1 MHFKNVIIDSIAYAL
16 PDDVWLSSTIEEHLR
31 PLYKRLDLPKG
42 RLEMMT
48 GIHARR
54 HWTSGT
60 LPSTT
65 AAKAGESLL
74 QKINFERSKIDVLIH
89 ASVCRNRMEPA
100 TAAYVHKDLKLSSS
114 TQIFDLSNACL
125 GVLNA
130 ILMGASMIE
139 SGAAQNVLIV
149 SGENGRTLLDNTI
162 AQLND
167 DLTLNRKT
175 IKPFFANLTIGSG
188 AVAILLRHSKQ
199 SLHPKP
205 LLLGGIVRTDSSAN
219 NLCEGNTS
227 SNGLVMQTN
236 ATSLLE
242 AGIRLSKQ
250 AWEDFKKEM
259 SWDASTPSR
268 IITHQVGHQH
278 QVKLY
283 QALELDLKKDF
294 STFNELGN
302 TGSAALPISLCK
314 ADEQGLLKF
323 GDNVLLLGIGSGLS
337 TVMLGILWQK

>member
-16 PDDVWLSSTIEEHLR
+16 PDDVWLSSTIEEYLN
-31 PLYKRLDLPKG
+31 PLYKRLGLPRG

-54 HWTSGT
+54 HWSHDT
-60 LPSTT
+60 LPSTI
-65 AAKAGESLL
+65 AAKAGENLL
-74 QKINFERSKIDVLIH
+74 QKTDLERSKIDILIH
-89 ASVCRNRMEPA
+89 ASVCRNRLEPA

-130 ILMGASMIE
+130 MLIGASMIE
-139 SGAAQNVLIV
+139 AGTAQNILIV

-162 AQLND
+162 AQLNG

-188 AVAILLRHSKQ
+188 GVAILLRHSKQ
-199 SLHPKP
+199 TSEPKP
-205 LLLGGIVRTDSSAN
+205 LLLGGIIRTDSSAN

-227 SNGLVMQTN
+227 SNGFVMQTD

-250 AWEDFKKEM
+250 AWQDFEHEM
-259 SWDASTPSR
+259 SWEASTPSR

-278 QVKLY
+278 QIKLY
-283 QALELDLKKDF
+283 EALDLDLKKDF

-302 TGSAALPISLCK
+302 TGSSALPISLCK
-314 ADEQGLLKF
+314 ADEQGLLKSS
-323 GDNVLLLGIGSGLS
+323 DNILLLGIGSGLS
-337 TVMLGILWQK
+337 TAMLGILWQK